1 MMNAHTRIPGER
13 IGRTEPPDTTTIGSH
28 EGLSAKK
35 KKKKSKTIR
44 KCEDQLKR
52 TFFAKPDIFF
62 LQERKTRLT

>member
-35 KKKKSKTIR
+35 KKKKSKTRR
-44 KCEDQLKR
+44 KCED
-52 TFFAKPDIFF
+52 FS
-62 LQERKTRLT
+62 